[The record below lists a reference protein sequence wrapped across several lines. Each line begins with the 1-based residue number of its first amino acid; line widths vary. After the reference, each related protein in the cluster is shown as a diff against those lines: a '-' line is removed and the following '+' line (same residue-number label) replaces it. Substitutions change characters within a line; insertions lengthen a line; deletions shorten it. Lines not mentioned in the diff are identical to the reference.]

1 LAVSELRLEARPVRR
16 WAAKAALVAVALP
29 IACLLAVVFAYVI
42 GYRALIVRSG
52 SMTPSIGIADV
63 IVTRVVHPAALNIG
77 DVVTF
82 RDPSRNEELVTHRVR
97 DVVQRVDSFS
107 FVTRGDANTGVER
120 WSVHADGT
128 VGRFLFRIPKV
139 GYVLGWV
146 AVPLVRSALMVGA
159 ALFLG
164 TSALRRIWSSG
175 GSPAESNQEAPSTD
189 LDPQDGAGEE
199 ARPVPGVGAQRN
211 RGRRLPKQLV
221 DQILTYSM
229 EHPEAGARTI
239 AAAMALPEYGT
250 STVSPS
256 GIYGVLKRNGLN
268 RRSDRPAAVG

>member
-1 LAVSELRLEARPVRR
+1 LAAAELRLVARPARR

-29 IACLLAVVFAYVI
+29 TACLLSVVFAYVI

-52 SMTPSIGIADV
+52 SMTPAIGVADV
-63 IVTRVVHPAALNIG
+63 IVTRVVHPSVVSIG

-82 RDPSRNEELVTHRVR
+82 RDPSRNEELVTHRVI

-139 GYVLGWV
+139 GYVLGWI
-146 AVPLVRSALMVGA
+146 AVPIVRSALMVGA

-164 TSALRRIWSSG
+164 TAALRRIWASG
-175 GSPAESNQEAPSTD
+175 GSRVDSKDEERASDPHLES
-189 LDPQDGAGEE
+189 
-199 ARPVPGVGAQRN
+199 
-211 RGRRLPKQLV
+211 
-221 DQILTYSM
+221 
-229 EHPEAGARTI
+229 GARD
-239 AAAMALPEYGT
+239 E
-250 STVSPS
+250 
-256 GIYGVLKRNGLN
+256 
-268 RRSDRPAAVG
+268 AAVG